1 MSSQEPIV
9 ANSPESP
16 GMADQSQTAPSR
28 PSVGGVIREI
38 LETVI
43 PAVLLALLISHFV
56 AQGTYVEGQSMEP
69 NLHNEQR
76 LIVEK
81 ISYHLHLPRR
91 GNIVV
96 IDVDFSDIPLI
107 KRVIGLPGETVE
119 IRENRV
125 LIDGQP
131 LDEPYLPTL
140 FMREYGPAQ
149 VPEGHIFV
157 MGDNRGASNDSR
169 AFGPVSVDRIIGKAW
184 VSYWPPDEIGLLK

>member
-1 MSSQEPIV
+1 MLENESQP
-9 ANSPESP
+9 
-16 GMADQSQTAPSR
+16 TPSR
-28 PSVGGVIREI
+28 SSSLGGVVREV
-38 LETVI
+38 LETII

-81 ISYHLHLPRR
+81 LSYHLHPPRR
-91 GNIVV
+91 GDIVV
-96 IDVDFSDIPLI
+96 IDVEFSEVPLI
-107 KRVIGLPGETVE
+107 KRVIGLPGEMVE
-119 IRENRV
+119 VRENRV

-131 LDEPYLPTL
+131 LDEPYLPAL
-140 FMREYGPAQ
+140 FMRDYGPAQ

-169 AFGPVSVDRIIGKAW
+169 IFGPVSQDSIVGRAW
-184 VSYWPPDEIGLLK
+184 VSYWPPNEIGLLK

>member
-1 MSSQEPIV
+1 MALLSTPSSPQE
-9 ANSPESP
+9 
-16 GMADQSQTAPSR
+16 GKTPS
-28 PSVGGVIREI
+28 PSVGGIIREI

-119 IRENRV
+119 IRDNRV

-140 FMREYGPAQ
+140 FMRDYGPLQ
-149 VPEGHIFV
+149 VPDGFIFV

-169 AFGPVSVDRIIGKAW
+169 AFGPVSLDRIMGRAW
-184 VSYWPPDEIGLLK
+184 VSYWPPDEIGLLR

>member
-1 MSSQEPIV
+1 MSHPFEKPSVPQDE
-9 ANSPESP
+9 
-16 GMADQSQTAPSR
+16 SQTTPSR
-28 PSVGGVIREI
+28 LSAGSVICEI

-119 IRENRV
+119 IRNNQV

-140 FMREYGPAQ
+140 FMRDYGPVQ
-149 VPEGHIFV
+149 VPEGYIFV

-169 AFGPVSVDRIIGKAW
+169 AFGPVSLDRIIGRAW
-184 VSYWPPDEIGLLK
+184 VSYWPPEEIGLLK